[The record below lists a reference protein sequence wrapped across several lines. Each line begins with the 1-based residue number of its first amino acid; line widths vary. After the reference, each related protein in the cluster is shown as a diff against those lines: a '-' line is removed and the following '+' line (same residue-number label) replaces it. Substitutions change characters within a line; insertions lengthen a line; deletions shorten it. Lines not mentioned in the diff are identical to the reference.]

1 MNANNRQAYIDSIE
15 FKFSALPEDISP
27 EDELEG
33 EALKWVTD
41 EIDNGNEAA
50 WFCAKVTGYL
60 IIGDLMLIAED
71 HLCGCSYSSFK
82 QFKED
87 AYYSEMQRCV
97 REELTAKLDALAKE
111 LQG

>member
-1 MNANNRQAYIDSIE
+1 MNAKKRQAYIDSIE
-15 FKFSALPEDISP
+15 FKFSALPEDIGP

-60 IIGDLMLIAED
+60 TIGDLMLIAED
-71 HLCGCSYSSFK
+71 HLSGCSYRSFQ

-87 AYYSEMQRCV
+87 AYYYDMQRCV
-97 REELTAKLDALAKE
+97 REELTAKLDVLIEKLCA
-111 LQG
+111 